1 MSSSSSE
8 DSDDDEPSAKKKRS
22 DVRGYYHVQPRSKR
36 KSRKFKTSGNVYD
49 VTFTSYEEPFEFTYR
64 LFNDMVTQLYEE
76 ANVRDNDKV
85 RISIPHPDLEF
96 WYSYSLRQR
105 ITDLRTYAF
114 ERD

>member
-49 VTFTSYEEPFEFTYR
+49 VTFMRSH
-64 LFNDMVTQLYEE
+64 
-76 ANVRDNDKV
+76 
-85 RISIPHPDLEF
+85 S
-96 WYSYSLRQR
+96 SLP
-105 ITDLRTYAF
+105 TDCSTIW
-114 ERD
+114 